1 MAEGEEGLA
10 SIFGL
15 LALVPT
21 GRATVSVGGRPLV
34 TVDAD
39 RKMLD
44 LEVAGMEESGVR
56 LLDFVRSG
64 AGPGAAIESVR
75 AGGTLSRLGWK
86 LNVYAGGDRVLSM
99 GSGVSRLTGHVSV
112 NPRGLKKLLKALS

>member
-1 MAEGEEGLA
+1 MAEMEEGLA
-10 SIFGL
+10 SIFGI
-15 LALVPT
+15 LALIPT
-21 GRATVSVGGRPLV
+21 GKAIVSVEGRPLV

-39 RKMLD
+39 RKMVD
-44 LEVAGMEESGVR
+44 LEVAGIKESGVR
-56 LLDFVRSG
+56 LADFIRPG
-64 AGPGAAIESVR
+64 AGPGRAFESVR

-86 LNVYAGGDRVLSM
+86 LNLYAGEDRILSM

>member
-1 MAEGEEGLA
+1 M
-10 SIFGL
+10 I
-15 LALVPT
+15 PT

-39 RKMLD
+39 RRMLD

-86 LNVYAGGDRVLSM
+86 LNIYAGGDRVLSM
-99 GSGVSRLTGHVSV
+99 GSGVSRLTGHVNV